1 MPMYEYKC
9 ADCEKPFE
17 LLVSS
22 PALAD
27 SVVCRYCGSQSVR
40 RLISTFAS
48 RTSGGSDMLA
58 SMASSAPRGG
68 GCACGGGGCGCGG
81 H

>member
-1 MPMYEYKC
+1 MPLYEYKC
-9 ADCEKPFE
+9 SDCERPFE
-17 LLVSS
+17 LLVAS

-27 SVVCRYCGSQSVR
+27 TVVCRYCGSDSVR
-40 RLISTFAS
+40 RLISSFAARS
-48 RTSGGSDMLA
+48 AGGESFA
-58 SMASSAPRGG
+58 ATAPRSGG

>member
-1 MPMYEYKC
+1 MPLYEYKC
-9 ADCEKPFE
+9 ADCERPFE

-27 SVVCRYCGSQSVR
+27 SVVCRYCGSDSVR
-40 RLISTFAS
+40 RLVSAFAS
-48 RTSGGSDMLA
+48 RSSGDA
-58 SMASSAPRGG
+58 MAAAATMPRGG
-68 GCACGGGGCGCGG
+68 GCACGGGSCGCGG

>member
-1 MPMYEYKC
+1 MPLYEYKC
-9 ADCEKPFE
+9 ADCDRPFE
-17 LLVSS
+17 LLVAS

-27 SVVCRYCGSQSVR
+27 AVVCRYCGSDSVR

-48 RTSGGSDMLA
+48 HFSSDTFAM
-58 SMASSAPRGG
+58 SAPKSGG